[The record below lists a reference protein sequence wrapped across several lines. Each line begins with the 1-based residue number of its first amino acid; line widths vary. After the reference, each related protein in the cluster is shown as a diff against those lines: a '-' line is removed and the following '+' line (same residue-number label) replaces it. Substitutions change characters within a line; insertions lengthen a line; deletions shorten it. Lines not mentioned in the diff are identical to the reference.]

1 MLGRDELSTRDQE
14 CVGVC
19 LCVCECVKERERDRE
34 RERERE
40 REELCQLKIAED
52 IRQGEKTGFS
62 LHERRKRHLQFR
74 PRCFF

>member
-1 MLGRDELSTRDQE
+1 VCKNVCM
-14 CVGVC
+14 CVN
-19 LCVCECVKERERDRE
+19 ERERESERE

-62 LHERRKRHLQFR
+62 LQEREKRHLKVR
-74 PRCFF
+74 PSVAFFCLTSN